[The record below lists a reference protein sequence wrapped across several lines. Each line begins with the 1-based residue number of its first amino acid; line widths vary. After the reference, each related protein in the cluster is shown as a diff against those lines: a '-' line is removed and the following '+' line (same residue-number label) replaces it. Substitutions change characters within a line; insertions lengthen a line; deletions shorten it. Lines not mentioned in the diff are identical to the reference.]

1 MGLVD
6 SPNGEG
12 RSRKAKQ
19 KRKRIGFHIDMTPMV
34 DVAFL
39 LLTFFMLTT
48 TFGKANTMEIN
59 IPPQDA
65 EVKIAEEN
73 VMTLR
78 IVEDGIAWWS
88 LGEATPTQVELYPSG
103 AESPVSLGREIREL
117 LQRQTQSNSKLAIVV
132 RISDHARYK
141 SLIDLMDEFK
151 LMKIDRFSLDDF
163 TEADEEAIRL
173 ASGEAPAAASE
184 G

>member
-59 IPPQDA
+59 IPPENS
-65 EVKIAEEN
+65 EVRIAEDN

-78 IVEDGIAWWS
+78 IVENGIAYWS
-88 LGEATPTQVELYPSG
+88 VGESRPSKIFLYGRGDEAPM
-103 AESPVSLGREIREL
+103 SLSKEVREL
-117 LQRQTQSNSKLAIVV
+117 LLGQTKANSKLAIVV
-132 RISDHARYK
+132 RISDRAKYK
-141 SLIDLMDEFK
+141 SLVDLIDEFN

-173 ASGEAPAAASE
+173 VASSDTTRPEGE
-184 G
+184 